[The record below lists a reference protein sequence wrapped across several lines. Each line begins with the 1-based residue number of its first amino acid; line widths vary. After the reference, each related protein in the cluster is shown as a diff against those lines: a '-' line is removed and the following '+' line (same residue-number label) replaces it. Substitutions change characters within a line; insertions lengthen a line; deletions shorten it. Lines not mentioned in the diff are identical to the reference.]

1 MGCCFKAKCF
11 SFIEAASKK
20 IFEVILRKVQFVV
33 SVDVTAIAVTVVSVD
48 DGAFHIASVAAAV
61 VVTNFDGT
69 TVVVSVD
76 GTVLLLLLLL

>member
-1 MGCCFKAKCF
+1 MGFCFKAKCF
-11 SFIEAASKK
+11 SFIEAALKK

-33 SVDVTAIAVTVVSVD
+33 SVDGTAIA
-48 DGAFHIASVAAAV
+48 FHISSVAAAAV

>member
-11 SFIEAASKK
+11 SFIEAALKK
-20 IFEVILRKVQFVV
+20 IFEVISRKVQFVV
-33 SVDVTAIAVTVVSVD
+33 SVDGTAI
-48 DGAFHIASVAAAV
+48 AFHIASAV

>member
-11 SFIEAASKK
+11 SFIEAALKK

-33 SVDVTAIAVTVVSVD
+33 SVDGTAI
-48 DGAFHIASVAAAV
+48 AFHIASVAAAV

-76 GTVLLLLLLL
+76 VTVLLLLLLL

>member
-1 MGCCFKAKCF
+1 MFQFHRSCF
-11 SFIEAASKK
+11 KK
-20 IFEVILRKVQFVV
+20 IFEVIWRKVQFVV
-33 SVDVTAIAVTVVSVD
+33 SVDGTAI
-48 DGAFHIASVAAAV
+48 AFHIASVAAAV